1 MPFMTEMLASI
12 IRRLMKVFLLRSV
25 VCNVVISH
33 QLTKLDITKKDFL
46 PQFAGKLPVA
56 SKALLSILEISSSKR
71 IKLINQYVSMVKTI
85 VLKLLEINPLKYL
98 FVRCSSCL
106 VPRSI
111 VNESE
116 SVILQ
121 FNKVVD
127 KLFKHQQL
135 DNKEADEAKLQFEE
149 FATNYVPQHSDKFNN
164 FNVSMQRLD
173 KFYGEFLHKNQQ
185 YKSMWKA
192 FIFIFTLSHG
202 QSQVE
207 RVFSINKW

>member
-1 MPFMTEMLASI
+1 MCFNGKDNCTQTTRKESTE
-12 IRRLMKVFLLRSV
+12 V
-25 VCNVVISH
+25 
-33 QLTKLDITKKDFL
+33 
-46 PQFAGKLPVA
+46 
-56 SKALLSILEISSSKR
+56 
-71 IKLINQYVSMVKTI
+71 
-85 VLKLLEINPLKYL
+85 

-116 SVILQ
+116 SFNLQ

-127 KLFKHQQL
+127 KLFKLQQL
-135 DNKEADEAKLQFEE
+135 NNEADEAKLQFKE
-149 FATNYVPQHSDKFNN
+149 FVNIYVPRHSDKFNS
-164 FNVSMQRLD
+164 FNVSMQCLD

-185 YKSMWKA
+185 YKPMWKA

-207 RVFSINKW
+207 RGFSINKW

>member
-12 IRRLMKVFLLRSV
+12 IRRLMKIFLLRSV
-25 VCNVVISH
+25 VNNVVISH
-33 QLTKLDITKKDFL
+33 QLTKLDITKKGFL

-71 IKLINQYVSMVKTI
+71 IKLIDQYVSMVKTI

-116 SVILQ
+116 SFNLQ
-121 FNKVVD
+121 FNKVAD

-135 DNKEADEAKLQFEE
+135 NNEADEAKLQFEE
-149 FATNYVPQHSDKFNN
+149 FVTIYVPRHSDKFNS
-164 FNVSMQRLD
+164 FNVSMQCLD
-173 KFYGEFLHKNQQ
+173 KFYGEFFHKNQQ